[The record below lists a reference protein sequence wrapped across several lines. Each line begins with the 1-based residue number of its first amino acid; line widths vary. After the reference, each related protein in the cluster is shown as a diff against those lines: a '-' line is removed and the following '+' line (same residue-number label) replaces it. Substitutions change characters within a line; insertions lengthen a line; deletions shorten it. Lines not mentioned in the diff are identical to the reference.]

1 MLDHE
6 IITRDDYSQVIS
18 DVATSQNKIVVF
30 GRLSFKE
37 ISEKTEE
44 TKEIL

>member
-30 GRLSFKE
+30 VAQRLKLLLQNVCSNV
-37 ISEKTEE
+37 T
-44 TKEIL
+44 